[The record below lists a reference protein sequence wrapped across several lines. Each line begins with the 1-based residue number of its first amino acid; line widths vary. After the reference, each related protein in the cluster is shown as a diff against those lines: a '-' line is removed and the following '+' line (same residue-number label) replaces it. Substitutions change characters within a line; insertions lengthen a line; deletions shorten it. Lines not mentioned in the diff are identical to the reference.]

1 MLSYITSYYVSILV
15 KPYHPHSVRKRR
27 DYLPR
32 GDETFCHDGGAFELI
47 YVQFIA
53 YIQCVVY
60 FK

>member
-1 MLSYITSYYVSILV
+1 MYLSLSPTT
-15 KPYHPHSVRKRR
+15 PSVRKRR

-53 YIQCVVY
+53 YIQCVIVI
-60 FK
+60 FQVI